1 MIDVHVHLGVS
12 QSTGKSTTADEI
24 LAAMSTYGIEVAMVM
39 PQPTDPDRPAVHE
52 QIYGLT
58 QRFPGRIAGIANLDP
73 RVETAVYEK
82 QFIHCIEELKFVAV
96 KVHTHGFAL

>member
-39 PQPTDPDRPAVHE
+39 PQRSCCPFSVRELLPKPT
-52 QIYGLT
+52 
-58 QRFPGRIAGIANLDP
+58 
-73 RVETAVYEK
+73 
-82 QFIHCIEELKFVAV
+82 
-96 KVHTHGFAL
+96 KVSRQNRRDFLVFRWA